1 MSKTNGYQQKQ
12 LIHLRDL
19 FKKLFEDR
27 VDDVLETRV
36 HGKMS
41 LYVLHHEDRDFLENF
56 VKEYFIMRNKIES
69 NTSSLIKTL
78 VSDEYKKANL
88 MYKIRIRLR
97 LMHWQNLCERV
108 NKFESQFFQKTNI
121 SLQGVEEDILYKEQV
136 ANREKI
142 SKV

>member
-12 LIHLRDL
+12 LTYLRDL
-19 FKKLFEDR
+19 FRKLFEDR
-27 VDDVLETRV
+27 VDDILETTIY
-36 HGKMS
+36 GKFG
-41 LYVLHHEDRDFLENF
+41 LYIRYYDDRDFLENF
-56 VKEYFIMRNKIES
+56 VKEYFIMRNKIET
-69 NTSSLIKTL
+69 NTSSLIKFMM
-78 VSDEYKKANL
+78 SDEYKKANL

-121 SLQGVEEDILYKEQV
+121 SLQGVEQDILYKEQV
-136 ANREKI
+136 ANREKL